1 MRTERE
7 EEEDGEEEKENSSQ
21 SLLLMQLDSR
31 SWRANSVSSGKRI
44 QETEE
49 REKREQK
56 LFLSHQVIRSDV
68 HVRPSFRCSFML
80 LPFLCVLRE
89 NHVLHD
95 AS

>member
-49 REKREQK
+49 REERAKAFSVSSGDSVRRPCAAIVP
-56 LFLSHQVIRSDV
+56 LLIHAIAFL
-68 HVRPSFRCSFML
+68 VRFT
-80 LPFLCVLRE
+80 
-89 NHVLHD
+89 
-95 AS
+95 